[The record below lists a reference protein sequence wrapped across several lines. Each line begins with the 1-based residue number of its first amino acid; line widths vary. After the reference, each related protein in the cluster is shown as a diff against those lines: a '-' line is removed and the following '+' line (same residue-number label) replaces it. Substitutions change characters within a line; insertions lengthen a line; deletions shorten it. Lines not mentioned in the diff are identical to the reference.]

1 MADPGVKGK
10 GGERGRGLVTRLWE
24 KLRAPVTGSERR
36 PRKKKKK
43 KMVFVFNPGISSN
56 ICLLLT
62 VSHVT

>member
-36 PRKKKKK
+36 PRKKKK
-43 KMVFVFNPGISSN
+43 MVFVFNPGISSN

>member
-36 PRKKKKK
+36 LPPPK

>member
-24 KLRAPVTGSERR
+24 KLCAPVTGSERR
-36 PRKKKKK
+36 PRKKKK